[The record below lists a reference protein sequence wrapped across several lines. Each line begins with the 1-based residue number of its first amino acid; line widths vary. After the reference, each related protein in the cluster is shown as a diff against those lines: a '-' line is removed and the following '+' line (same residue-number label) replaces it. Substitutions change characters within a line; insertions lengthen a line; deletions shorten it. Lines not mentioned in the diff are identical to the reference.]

1 MSKITDY
8 IIDMEQDSLVLSYV
22 EFVEKYGSHHNQQA
36 YQEMRI
42 PVLLLEGQ
50 DNLTV
55 SQNGNKS

>member
-1 MSKITDY
+1 
-8 IIDMEQDSLVLSYV
+8 MEQDSLVLSYV